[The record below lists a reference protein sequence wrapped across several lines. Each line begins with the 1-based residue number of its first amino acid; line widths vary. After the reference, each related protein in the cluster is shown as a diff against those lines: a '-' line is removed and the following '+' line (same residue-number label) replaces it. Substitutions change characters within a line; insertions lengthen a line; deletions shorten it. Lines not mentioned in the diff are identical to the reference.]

1 MEFFGNII
9 KGIMIG
15 IANIIPGVSG
25 GTMAVSLGIYDRLIG
40 SISGLFREFK
50 KSILFLIPIIIGAG
64 IGIVGFTYAIE
75 YLLDKHTFVTCMAFV
90 GLILGGLPAIFS
102 SMRAKVSSGGV
113 GVFGILAFVIAFA
126 ISGGMPLLKES
137 KDALTV
143 IAVTPGNMVI
153 LFILGIVASATMV
166 IPGVSGSMMLMI
178 FGYYYAIINTI
189 KTFLDNLR
197 AFDLAGMKEGIL
209 LLAPFGIG
217 VVLGIFLIAKL
228 ITFLFE
234 KYGVQTFCAILGLVI
249 SSPIAI
255 FINTGLVSKLD
266 VAQAKSVYFST
277 KASVPQLESG
287 ISQYINSL
295 AILLGTYP
303 QEIRPT
309 LERIGKLPDYMEPVG
324 VGLPADLLLR
334 RPDVRQAERLVN
346 AQAALLGASKSDWLP
361 QVFLKGSVGYAARD
375 LKDLTRRK
383 SMTFEIAP
391 TLSWTLFSGTKLVNA
406 TKQARAQLDEAVHN
420 FNETVLTAV
429 QETDNAMNNYR
440 NSIKQIV
447 ALREVRNQGQETLK
461 LSLELY
467 KQGLSPFQNVLDALR
482 SLLTYENQLTQ
493 AEGSSLLYL
502 VSLYQALGGG
512 YKEN

>member
-64 IGIVGFTYAIE
+64 IGIVGF
-75 YLLDKHTFVTCMAFV
+75 TCMAFV

-255 FINTGLVSKLD
+255 FINTGLVSKL
-266 VAQAKSVYFST
+266 
-277 KASVPQLESG
+277 
-287 ISQYINSL
+287 
-295 AILLGTYP
+295 
-303 QEIRPT
+303 
-309 LERIGKLPDYMEPVG
+309 
-324 VGLPADLLLR
+324 
-334 RPDVRQAERLVN
+334 
-346 AQAALLGASKSDWLP
+346 
-361 QVFLKGSVGYAARD
+361 GS
-375 LKDLTRRK
+375 
-383 SMTFEIAP
+383 
-391 TLSWTLFSGTKLVNA
+391 
-406 TKQARAQLDEAVHN
+406 
-420 FNETVLTAV
+420 
-429 QETDNAMNNYR
+429 
-440 NSIKQIV
+440 
-447 ALREVRNQGQETLK
+447 
-461 LSLELY
+461 LSLWEILF
-467 KQGLSPFQNVLDALR
+467 GIVLMAAGAFITVFVGER
-482 SLLTYENQLTQ
+482 
-493 AEGSSLLYL
+493 
-502 VSLYQALGGG
+502 
-512 YKEN
+512 

>member
-1 MEFFGNII
+1 MKKITIFILSTLMLTGCGTYSRYHRADIPTENLYRNIPEDMDTTTLASLSWREMFTDRKLQSLIETGLQQNTDLNVARLRVEAAEATLMTAKLSYLPSLGMNAEGGDSRYDGTTAKTYHVGATASWELDIFGSIRQRVKAQRETFQASREEYI
-9 KGIMIG
+9 S
-15 IANIIPGVSG
+15 VQ
-25 GTMAVSLGIYDRLIG
+25 VSLC
-40 SISGLFREFK
+40 
-50 KSILFLIPIIIGAG
+50 AQ
-64 IGIVGFTYAIE
+64 
-75 YLLDKHTFVTCMAFV
+75 
-90 GLILGGLPAIFS
+90 
-102 SMRAKVSSGGV
+102 
-113 GVFGILAFVIAFA
+113 
-126 ISGGMPLLKES
+126 
-137 KDALTV
+137 
-143 IAVTPGNMVI
+143 
-153 LFILGIVASATMV
+153 VASAY
-166 IPGVSGSMMLMI
+166 I
-178 FGYYYAIINTI
+178 
-189 KTFLDNLR
+189 NLR
-197 AFDLAGMKEGIL
+197 ELQQEL
-209 LLAPFGIG
+209 Q
-217 VVLGIFLIAKL
+217 VVMHNCRTQEEVLN
-228 ITFLFE
+228 ITE
-234 KYGVQTFCAILGLVI
+234 VRY
-249 SSPIAI
+249 
-255 FINTGLVSKLD
+255 NTGLVSKLD
-266 VAQAKSVYFST
+266 VSQAKSVYFST

>member
-9 KGIMIG
+9 KGVMIG

-40 SISGLFREFK
+40 AVSGLFKEFK
-50 KSILFLIPIIIGAG
+50 KSIAFLIPIIIGCG

-90 GLILGGLPAIFS
+90 GLILGGLPAIIS
-102 SMRAKVSSGGV
+102 SMKSKMTSGGI
-113 GVFGILAFVIAFA
+113 GVLAFVIAFV

-143 IAVTPGNMVI
+143 IAVTPVNMVI
-153 LFILGIVASATMV
+153 LFILGVVASATMV

-255 FINTGLVSKLD
+255 FINTGLVSKL
-266 VAQAKSVYFST
+266 
-277 KASVPQLESG
+277 
-287 ISQYINSL
+287 
-295 AILLGTYP
+295 
-303 QEIRPT
+303 
-309 LERIGKLPDYMEPVG
+309 
-324 VGLPADLLLR
+324 
-334 RPDVRQAERLVN
+334 
-346 AQAALLGASKSDWLP
+346 
-361 QVFLKGSVGYAARD
+361 GS
-375 LKDLTRRK
+375 
-383 SMTFEIAP
+383 
-391 TLSWTLFSGTKLVNA
+391 
-406 TKQARAQLDEAVHN
+406 
-420 FNETVLTAV
+420 
-429 QETDNAMNNYR
+429 
-440 NSIKQIV
+440 
-447 ALREVRNQGQETLK
+447 
-461 LSLELY
+461 LSLWEILF
-467 KQGLSPFQNVLDALR
+467 GIVLMAAGAFITVFVGER
-482 SLLTYENQLTQ
+482 
-493 AEGSSLLYL
+493 
-502 VSLYQALGGG
+502 
-512 YKEN
+512 